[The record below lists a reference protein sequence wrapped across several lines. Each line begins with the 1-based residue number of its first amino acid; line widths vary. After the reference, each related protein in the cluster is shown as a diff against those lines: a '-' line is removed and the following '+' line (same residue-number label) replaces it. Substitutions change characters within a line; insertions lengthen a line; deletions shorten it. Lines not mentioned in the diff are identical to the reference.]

1 MKKNK
6 IIPLL
11 QHPYLVTFFLWLA
24 ALMTT
29 AVFWVDTV
37 IGLNYISAFLFV
49 GIAAF
54 TVTQKKKK
62 ARRTVD
68 PNNKN
73 LNIIQ
78 LLAIFA
84 SVMYFYIMLKIFA
97 IVPTDGYLEGRN
109 VFVIF
114 AFLAAAIIFY
124 IVLCSVKKKWCYQR
138 VLITIFL
145 LSFMLHLFYILY
157 TDFAI
162 RQFDLGTLFQ
172 PHGHIG
178 YIGHIY
184 DNWNVPQFDPR
195 IYWQYY
201 HPPLHHIIEALF
213 LHAQTAFGVPLVIAV
228 QNCQFPTLL
237 YAMITIVTVY
247 KILVELGIRKTALCV
262 STAVAAFTPALVTLG
277 GTMNNDILSIMFMTL
292 SLLAAI
298 QWYKNQCAKKIL
310 KVALFFGLGM
320 FTKLSAWIV
329 AVPIA
334 VIFITAL
341 VKKIIAKDKK
351 QFGRLFGQMCA
362 FLGIAAP
369 LSFYWSIR
377 NLVRFGVPV
386 GYIPE
391 PIATD
396 NGRSQ
401 FIENPIWQRLFDFNP
416 NQFSYPFTVSPITN
430 KNATYAEYN
439 PLVALLKSASIGSGV
454 NEVDMLIPAYF
465 LLWTGIIVAVVS
477 FICMIAVLVKKNS
490 IPALWK
496 VAFGLFYVAEM
507 ASYYIFCIKYPYVC
521 TEEVRYAVPVIFIG
535 AIFIGLALKSVFTG
549 KTKLSKI
556 MRYVTII
563 SVILFCIMV
572 LVYFIWLG
580 CYVSLDANFKATMT
594 LNITD

>member
-11 QHPYLVTFFLWLA
+11 QHPYLVTFFLWFS

-29 AVFWVDTV
+29 AVFWADTV
-37 IGLNYISAFLFV
+37 LAINYVSAILFV

-54 TVTQKKKK
+54 TITQKKKK
-62 ARRTVD
+62 ARRTID

-73 LNIIQ
+73 LNILQ

-84 SVMYFYIMLKIFA
+84 AIMYFYIMLRIFE
-97 IVPTDGYLEGRN
+97 IVPTDGYLEARN

-114 AFLAAAIIFY
+114 AFVAAAVIFY
-124 IVLCSVKKKWCYQR
+124 IVLCTVKKKWCYQR
-138 VLITIFL
+138 ILIAMFL
-145 LSFMLHLFYILY
+145 MSCMVHLFYILY
-157 TDFAI
+157 TDFCV
-162 RQFDLGTLFQ
+162 RQFDLGTLFK
-172 PHGHIG
+172 PNGHIG
-178 YIGHIY
+178 YIGYIY

-195 IYWQYY
+195 TYWQYY

-213 LHAQTAFGVPLVIAV
+213 LHAQTVFGVPLVIAA

-237 YAMITIVTVY
+237 YAMFTIITVY
-247 KILVELGIRKTALCV
+247 KILIELGIRKTALCV
-262 STAVAAFTPALVTLG
+262 STAIVAFTPVLIVMG
-277 GTMNNDILSIMFMTL
+277 GIMNNDILSIMFMML
-292 SLLAAI
+292 SLLAAM
-298 QWYKNQCAKKIL
+298 QWYKDQRAKKIL

-341 VKKIIAKDKK
+341 VQKIIAKDKK

-377 NLVRFGVPV
+377 NLVRFGVPI

-391 PIATD
+391 PAVTSST
-396 NGRSQ
+396 NKSQ
-401 FIENPIWQRLFDFNP
+401 LITNSIWQRLFDFNP
-416 NQFSYPFTVSPITN
+416 NQFAYPFTLNAIT
-430 KNATYAEYN
+430 KEDATYNEYN
-439 PLVALLKSASIGSGV
+439 PLVALLKSSSFGSGV
-454 NEVDMLIPAYF
+454 NQDDMLIPAYF
-465 LLWTGIIVAVVS
+465 LLWINIIVAVVS
-477 FICMIAVLVKKNS
+477 FICMIAVLIKKHS
-490 IPALWK
+490 MPALWK
-496 VAFGLFYVAEM
+496 GVFGSFYVAEM
-507 ASYYIFCIKYPYVC
+507 VSYYVFCIKYPYVC

-535 AIFIGLALKSVFTG
+535 AIFIGIALKNVFTG

-556 MRYVTII
+556 MRYTIII
-563 SVILFCIMV
+563 SVALFCIMS
-572 LVYFIWLG
+572 LIYFIWLG
-580 CYVSLDANFKATMT
+580 CYVSLKVNFDATIDLFG
-594 LNITD
+594 